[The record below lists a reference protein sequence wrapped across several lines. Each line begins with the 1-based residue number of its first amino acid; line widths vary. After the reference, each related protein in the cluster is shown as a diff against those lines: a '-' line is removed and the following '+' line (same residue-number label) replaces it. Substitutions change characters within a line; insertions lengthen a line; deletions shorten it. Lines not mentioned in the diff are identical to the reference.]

1 MTDTFNKGALKA
13 KIQEFK
19 VKRAAALEAHDS
31 RQLKIARRKIRR
43 VKRKIRAHT
52 V

>member
-1 MTDTFNKGALKA
+1 MTDTFDKAALKT
-13 KIQEFK
+13 KIQEVK

-31 RQLKIARRKIRR
+31 RQLKITRRKIQRL
-43 VKRKIRAHT
+43 KRKIRAHT